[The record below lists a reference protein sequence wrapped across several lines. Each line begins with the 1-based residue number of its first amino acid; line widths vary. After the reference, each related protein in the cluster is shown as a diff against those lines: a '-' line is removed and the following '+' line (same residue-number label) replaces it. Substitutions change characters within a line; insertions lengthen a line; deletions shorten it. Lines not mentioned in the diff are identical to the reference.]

1 MTDFNNKQNKN
12 LWDFSADF
20 SRTRYSKSK
29 KITIHRATRKH
40 TGTGSG
46 ARAARASFQN
56 DALAYVRMV
65 ALYRRCK
72 RLARII

>member
-1 MTDFNNKQNKN
+1 MTDFNNKQHKN
-12 LWDFSADF
+12 LWEFSADF

-29 KITIHRATRKH
+29 KITIHRATQTH

-56 DALAYVRMV
+56 DTLAYVRKA
-65 ALYRRCK
+65 ALYRR
-72 RLARII
+72 